1 MRSNTAAGIP
11 TRAGAGL
18 SHWAPR
24 TVKAERASSA
34 VSRFWHDWE
43 DRKDFSFIRRDFMQA
58 YFRAELPVT
67 IDRLQL
73 TDSEILKRITA
84 GRDAP

>member
-1 MRSNTAAGIP
+1 
-11 TRAGAGL
+11 
-18 SHWAPR
+18 
-24 TVKAERASSA
+24 